1 MDKLIISYDI
11 GYNNW
16 YVSEFYK
23 FFHQT
28 LLETSMVKFEYVPLK
43 DLAIRYG
50 KELSNHTSSVFN
62 WYNLII
68 LNPKTEK
75 FFIHSWYDYATEIPE
90 FALSNNINLVKFS
103 CVSNLTEEII
113 EKYKGRIKIQPS
125 VYYLE
130 NWSDLSLIEKFK
142 DIKLK
147 KNKSYFNGLIY
158 GYRENIKNT
167 LSKIDF
173 FNIKNKTNPNDYQ
186 NKTDYYKE
194 LSSYKF
200 GLSLNGAANICYRDL
215 ELFGL
220 GVLNLRQPL
229 KSKTFNPLIKDI
241 HYIEFL
247 DNDLFDKI
255 IKNENVN
262 QIINEKINQLLEF
275 QSTNEYSEMITESKK
290 WFLENINPRNQFN
303 ILKSFLDDYTI
314 LI

>member
-23 FFHQT
+23 FFHQA

>member
-1 MDKLIISYDI
+1 MNKLIISYDI

-28 LLETSMVKFEYVPLK
+28 LSENSMIKFEYVPLK

-173 FNIKNKTNPNDYQ
+173 FDIKNKNNPNDYQ
-186 NKTDYYKE
+186 NKTDYYQE

-247 DNDLFDKI
+247 DNDLFNKI

-275 QSTNEYSEMITESKK
+275 ESTNEYSEMITESKK

-314 LI
+314 LV